1 MGRMFIEHFP
11 GVKTMI
17 KALSDF
23 FEPERF
29 KKLMKKVVNVF
40 GDFFR
45 NLTEDPKTALP
56 KLLDRLRKTFFSFF
70 DSSSSMG
77 SKFLS
82 GLERFSMTMSNIFAG
97 FIRIASESLTKL
109 FTFIADVLTG
119 KVSLTKPNMSGPLGA
134 FMKLLHPILEAIE
147 ETWEPLVASL
157 KRLALIAFEKLKDAL
172 APYSKYIMMSLA
184 SVIVAP
190 AVVNVVVGAIT
201 GKMFKLA
208 GQFMKRRGGRGLGIP
223 DGLGRT
229 PKAGEFAKGVEDGMS
244 KGTGVVKSGADM
256 AKALEKVD
264 VKKVGPGK
272 IARFGAILAALSAAL
287 LVGGVALAGTLVVM
301 KKILSD
307 MSRDDIITMGS
318 LIGGFGL
325 LVGALAVPMSIVSK
339 VGKQVLIGFTFMAAA
354 MPILAAG
361 AGAAIWLL
369 KKIDIPDPKKLSTTA
384 SSLRTIMLSTAMMI
398 PVAVALGA
406 AVLNPIGPM
415 VLMSALAG
423 FPLVGV
429 FATEMI
435 GSLIPAVRSMVEA
448 SRQVGDVTVFKAT
461 AETMTGIITAVV
473 DITKVMGDIIDDIKP
488 GLFEFTNRS
497 EKMRD
502 NINSLKGFMESM
514 IGDSGSGLVGMLSTI
529 RTFITNVSEGDVAEQ
544 NGRFVSLMTNTLT
557 AVTSMITALKPSDAF
572 MSAVTSTLSLDSAS
586 DINEGLNSLA
596 VYIEN
601 LSHSLTGPKGPLNN
615 IKNFLSSLSSIGTD
629 VISESSLKI
638 VKGVGDFL
646 SFIGPLV
653 KSLQPPKSFFEATGG
668 LFDDDLEDA
677 LDGYTKYF
685 TRILP
690 MLSSVVESAAVP
702 IQELTTSLMKGLSGV
717 IFGVDKEQ
725 LRGMSDMFGSVLGPT
740 IGMIGKLLKFQVETS
755 KDRRLWESQGAGAD
769 AFSKL
774 ANVISGMGGD
784 IATFAR
790 SIIAVAQDVAVG
802 SNVSS
807 VKSGVSIIGSTID
820 VLMKFTETFGNMLTL
835 DTKLSKVPRFA
846 SGVSG
851 GLGSGL
857 AMMSNVVANMFSSS
871 GKRTSPIEKLINSI
885 KSMPKLSR
893 TDRRALNTNIDTLK
907 SISTATKDMTDLFV
921 ALQPWQNNDNIL
933 GVATGDIPAVKVVH
947 GMVEAVNMMNAE
959 LSNLKVIELKPRLK
973 GLARAL
979 GVNEKYT
986 ITNEKININIKLDVR
1001 MDAQDVA
1008 AGIADGR
1015 WFQIDKN
1022 GPGRPH
1028 RRPR

>member
-1 MGRMFIEHFP
+1 
-11 GVKTMI
+11 
-17 KALSDF
+17 
-23 FEPERF
+23 
-29 KKLMKKVVNVF
+29 
-40 GDFFR
+40 
-45 NLTEDPKTALP
+45 
-56 KLLDRLRKTFFSFF
+56 
-70 DSSSSMG
+70 
-77 SKFLS
+77 
-82 GLERFSMTMSNIFAG
+82 
-97 FIRIASESLTKL
+97 
-109 FTFIADVLTG
+109 
-119 KVSLTKPNMSGPLGA
+119 
-134 FMKLLHPILEAIE
+134 
-147 ETWEPLVASL
+147 
-157 KRLALIAFEKLKDAL
+157 
-172 APYSKYIMMSLA
+172 
-184 SVIVAP
+184 
-190 AVVNVVVGAIT
+190 
-201 GKMFKLA
+201 
-208 GQFMKRRGGRGLGIP
+208 
-223 DGLGRT
+223 
-229 PKAGEFAKGVEDGMS
+229 
-244 KGTGVVKSGADM
+244 
-256 AKALEKVD
+256 
-264 VKKVGPGK
+264 
-272 IARFGAILAALSAAL
+272 
-287 LVGGVALAGTLVVM
+287 
-301 KKILSD
+301 
-307 MSRDDIITMGS
+307 
-318 LIGGFGL
+318 
-325 LVGALAVPMSIVSK
+325 
-339 VGKQVLIGFTFMAAA
+339 
-354 MPILAAG
+354 
-361 AGAAIWLL
+361 
-369 KKIDIPDPKKLSTTA
+369 
-384 SSLRTIMLSTAMMI
+384 
-398 PVAVALGA
+398 
-406 AVLNPIGPM
+406 
-415 VLMSALAG
+415 
-423 FPLVGV
+423 
-429 FATEMI
+429 
-435 GSLIPAVRSMVEA
+435 MVEA

-846 SGVSG
+846 KVEEAASAPLVPVWEIPFAPGRHGKRFVDLQDDVTSEDVRLANREGYVSVEHLKRYTTLGMGTDQGRTSNVNGLAIMSSLLGKSVPEVGHTTFRAPFSPVTMGAIAAAEHGRHVAPIRRTPMYDWHRRAGAPFVTAGPWLRAQYYPRPGETMMQSIWREAKHVRNHVGIVDVSPLGKIEVQGRDAAEFLERVYINRWKKLAVGRARYGLMLREDGVVLDDGTTTRIAENEFYMTTTTAKAGQVMAQLEFYAQTVWPQLHVHLTSITDQWG
-851 GLGSGL
+851 GLALAGPHARTVLKTAVGDSCDVSNEALPFMGYAEAEIAGCPVRLFRITFSGELAYEIHMPADFGETVWQAVIDAGEPHDIIPYGTEAMSILRIEKGHLVGGELDGRSYPAEFGFGRMLKPDGDYIGKRSLEREALAGGTGRRFVGLVSENGKHIPRGAQLVWNPTAPKPVQMLGHVTSTCYSPNLDREIAL
-857 AMMSNVVANMFSSS
+857 AMLRDGDHRMGESLYASSPVQ
-871 GKRTSPIEKLINSI
+871 GQHVP
-885 KSMPKLSR
+885 
-893 TDRRALNTNIDTLK
+893 
-907 SISTATKDMTDLFV
+907 
-921 ALQPWQNNDNIL
+921 
-933 GVATGDIPAVKVVH
+933 VKVVEP
-947 GMVEAVNMMNAE
+947 V
-959 LSNLKVIELKPRLK
+959 
-973 GLARAL
+973 
-979 GVNEKYT
+979 
-986 ITNEKININIKLDVR
+986 
-1001 MDAQDVA
+1001 
-1008 AGIADGR
+1008 
-1015 WFQIDKN
+1015 FIDPQ
-1022 GPGRPH
+1022 GE
-1028 RRPR
+1028 RPRA